1 MFETL
6 HSFYFN
12 LIKSIIFEKS
22 LSANLVR
29 IFCEKYFNFILSFTI
44 AICSLFVVIFEKSL
58 SFKKKALFDTKVTEQ
73 YQFQIILFARGSV
86 SFFLQCKSEMNSTD
100 SQLKRKRSIDCESE
114 DSVSVKKQLR
124 HRKLFV
130 PAKFSSKIKYCK
142 ANNRYYLDSIFTPE
156 QIYRIFPHLKISVQ
170 KGNPNILVQQHLAYV
185 KATGI
190 EEEKIKFCVH
200 PPKGVS
206 EIDWVCFLGPFCPF
220 FFVGA
225 GALSA
230 EELKSCIPPKKLTY
244 QDLNNFF
251 LPYLFEKSTTRNS
264 NILKQVDFLC
274 LLPVEDSDLNRLKEF
289 LGDSVQKERFF
300 ACPCHFKSRV
310 KTGSEV
316 RVNKAEGLQ
325 LVFD

>member
-1 MFETL
+1 
-6 HSFYFN
+6 
-12 LIKSIIFEKS
+12 
-22 LSANLVR
+22 
-29 IFCEKYFNFILSFTI
+29 
-44 AICSLFVVIFEKSL
+44 
-58 SFKKKALFDTKVTEQ
+58 
-73 YQFQIILFARGSV
+73 
-86 SFFLQCKSEMNSTD
+86 MNSTE
-100 SQLKRKRSIDCESE
+100 SQLKRKRSTDSESE
-114 DSVSVKKQLR
+114 DSIIVKKRLK

-130 PAKFSSKIKYCK
+130 PAKFSSEVKYCK

-185 KATGI
+185 KATGT

-225 GALSA
+225 GALNA
-230 EELKSCIPPKKLTY
+230 EELKSCISPKKLTY

-274 LLPVEDSDLNRLKEF
+274 LLPIEDSDLNRLKEF

-300 ACPCHFKSRV
+300 ACPCHFKSWV

-316 RVNKAEGLQ
+316 RANKAEGLQ
-325 LVFD
+325 LVFDRSLQAELKVKNLPIKKKKVLIDFHRRIANSVTNPNPNRFSSSTEFGLTIESQLEAMEYRSQLASPLR